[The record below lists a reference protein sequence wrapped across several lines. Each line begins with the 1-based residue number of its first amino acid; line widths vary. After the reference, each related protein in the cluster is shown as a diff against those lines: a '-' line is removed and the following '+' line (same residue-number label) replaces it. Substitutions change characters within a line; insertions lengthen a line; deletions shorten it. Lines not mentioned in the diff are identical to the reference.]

1 MSDVAV
7 NLSLLGIVLVVLLS
21 PFLFRRLE
29 ENLEV
34 FLFVMGALAA
44 TASGVWTLHLVEEA
58 LVEPIKITLA
68 VLFAGLLFH
77 YVGHRVIK
85 RGVQAILKR
94 VPLGLFVGFLVV
106 STGFASSVISAI
118 IAALVLV
125 EVVTALSL
133 ERRATVALTVVA
145 CLSIGIGAVMTPL
158 GEPLSTIATAKLQGP
173 PHNADFFFLARLL
186 WPYVLPGVFGAGLVG
201 AFLVPALAGKT
212 EEVTTVEEASGLQ
225 EVLIRVV
232 KVYVFVMALTLL
244 GGGFKPI
251 IDQYFVK
258 VPPEGL
264 YWANATSAIL
274 DNATV
279 AAAEIGPALS
289 TDQIQGALIAM
300 LVAGVM
306 LIPGN
311 IPNIISAG
319 KLRIGMKEW
328 ARVGVPLGAPVMLLY
343 FLVLYL
349 PTYL

>member
-1 MSDVAV
+1 M
-7 NLSLLGIVLVVLLS
+7 
-21 PFLFRRLE
+21 E

-94 VPLGLFVGFLVV
+94 VPLGLFVGLLVV
-106 STGFASSVISAI
+106 SIGLVSSVISAI

-125 EVVTALSL
+125 EIVVALSL

-186 WPYVLPGVFGAGLVG
+186 WPYVLPGVFGAGLIG

-212 EEVTTVEEASGLQ
+212 EEVATAEEASGLQ

-300 LVAGVM
+300 LVSGVM

-328 ARVGVPLGAPVMLLY
+328 AKVGVPLGAPVMLLY

>member
-1 MSDVAV
+1 
-7 NLSLLGIVLVVLLS
+7 
-21 PFLFRRLE
+21 
-29 ENLEV
+29 
-34 FLFVMGALAA
+34 
-44 TASGVWTLHLVEEA
+44 
-58 LVEPIKITLA
+58 
-68 VLFAGLLFH
+68 
-77 YVGHRVIK
+77 
-85 RGVQAILKR
+85 
-94 VPLGLFVGFLVV
+94 
-106 STGFASSVISAI
+106 
-118 IAALVLV
+118 
-125 EVVTALSL
+125 
-133 ERRATVALTVVA
+133 
-145 CLSIGIGAVMTPL
+145 VMTPL
-158 GEPLSTIATAKLQGP
+158 GEPLSTIATAKLQGA

-212 EEVTTVEEASGLQ
+212 EVVTTAEESSGLH
-225 EVLIRVV
+225 EVLIRTV

-244 GGGFKPI
+244 GSGFKPI
-251 IDQYFVK
+251 IDQYFVN

-264 YWANATSAIL
+264 YWANASSAIL

-319 KLRIGMKEW
+319 KLRISMKEW
-328 ARVGVPLGAPVMLLY
+328 AKVGVPLGLPAMLIY

-349 PTYL
+349 PTYF